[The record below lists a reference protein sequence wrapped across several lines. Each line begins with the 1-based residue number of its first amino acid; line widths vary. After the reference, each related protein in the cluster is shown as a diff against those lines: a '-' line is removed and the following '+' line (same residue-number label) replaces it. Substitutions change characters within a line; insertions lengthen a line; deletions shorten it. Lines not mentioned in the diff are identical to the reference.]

1 MWVKILVPDGQ
12 GTSGIQYGSSQASNW
27 VELWQA
33 IPLEK
38 CMTQISKEYK
48 LIIVLYYKIWG
59 VIFFLKTAID
69 ICITQIEVKK

>member
-1 MWVKILVPDGQ
+1 MWVKILVPNGQ
-12 GTSGIQYGSSQASNW
+12 GTSGIQYFFLAQASDL

-33 IPLEK
+33 IPLKK

-59 VIFFLKTAID
+59 VDFFK
-69 ICITQIEVKK
+69 QP